1 MTGVSPRVVALYE
14 TTIKFPTAD
23 IVMRLAKAL
32 DVSIDQLM
40 GRRPVKTGE
49 AANRKII
56 KKVKKL
62 EELMPE
68 DQKTILRMIDRFHND
83 STRKR

>member
-32 DVSIDQLM
+32 EVSIDQLM
-40 GRRPVKTGE
+40 GHRPVKTGE
-49 AANRKII
+49 VANRKIF

-83 STRKR
+83 TTRKT